1 MNSDQ
6 KKESETRVL
15 RRERKR
21 KKEGIKTEWKKTNGN
36 GAEKKKREGS
46 KRIVSETRVFLP
58 RSNVFPSPPLV
69 RNRTTTSIKFVL
81 NRATWR
87 SGMENV
93 ISRVETLERTRVES
107 ILPQRWWHCVH
118 PCSRNSNLCRFRC
131 SPVNRSTRRIDAHQP
146 CKKPVKN
153 CKYFPLSIILV
164 TGDIFLFFIHLF
176 FFFLSF
182 FLSPPS
188 FHINFS
194 RKTVTVCNGYIVDF
208 SSGRGGGGGRRIL
221 QRDTF
226 LKRI

>member
-81 NRATWR
+81 NRAT
-87 SGMENV
+87 
-93 ISRVETLERTRVES
+93 
-107 ILPQRWWHCVH
+107 
-118 PCSRNSNLCRFRC
+118 
-131 SPVNRSTRRIDAHQP
+131 
-146 CKKPVKN
+146 
-153 CKYFPLSIILV
+153 
-164 TGDIFLFFIHLF
+164 
-176 FFFLSF
+176 
-182 FLSPPS
+182 
-188 FHINFS
+188 
-194 RKTVTVCNGYIVDF
+194 
-208 SSGRGGGGGRRIL
+208 
-221 QRDTF
+221 
-226 LKRI
+226 